1 MTTLQDYYANL
12 LIIQYNGLPKA
23 SQTIRLLTE
32 VASGDEI
39 LNQLPEA
46 FDVDTAVG
54 AQLDLIGQFVGADRY
69 GLSDDEYRILIKFK
83 IIVNNIDASMKSIDD
98 AIFNTFGTSI
108 VVSNNKDMTMTYIIE
123 PLYKNV
129 VEAAYKLGFLPVPLA
144 VGVNVI
150 LMVPNP
156 DLIFGFKRCMLETNA
171 IGFST
176 KDKKRQA
183 TWLTK
188 DNILTGGGQWLN

>member
-46 FDVDTAVG
+46 FDVDTSVG

-83 IIVNNIDASMKSIDD
+83 IIVNNIGASMKSIDD

-156 DLIFGFKRCMLETNA
+156 DLIFGFKRGMLETNA

>member
-188 DNILTGGGQWLN
+188 DNILTGGGNG

>member
-1 MTTLQDYYANL
+1 MSEIEKYYENL

-23 SQTIRLLTE
+23 SQTIRLLAET
-32 VASGDEI
+32 ATGDEI
-39 LNQLPEA
+39 MSQILEA
-46 FDVDTAVG
+46 FNVDTAVSKN
-54 AQLDLIGQFVGADRY
+54 LDMIGLFVGADRY
-69 GLSDDEYRILIKFK
+69 GLSDDDYRVLIKFK
-83 IIVNNIDASMKSIDD
+83 IIVNNIDASMKSIDN
-98 AIFNTFGTSI
+98 AIFDTFGKSI
-108 VVSNNKDMTMTYIIE
+108 VVSNNEDMTMTYIIE

-129 VEAAYKLGFLPVPLA
+129 VEAAYRLGFLPIPIA

-156 DLIFGFKRCMLETNA
+156 DLIFGFKRGNFQTNA

-176 KDKKRQA
+176 KDKKQEA

-188 DNILTGGGQWLN
+188 DNILTGGGEWLN

>member
-156 DLIFGFKRCMLETNA
+156 DLIFGFKCGMLETNA

-188 DNILTGGGQWLN
+188 DNILTGGGNG

>member
-150 LMVPNP
+150 LMVLNP
-156 DLIFGFKRCMLETNA
+156 DLIFGFKRGMLETNA

-188 DNILTGGGQWLN
+188 DKILTGGGNG